1 MTYYL
6 TKIVVTTTLII
17 VVSELSKRS
26 SFMGAL
32 FASIPLISVCA
43 MFWLYN
49 ETSDTALVSSLAKS
63 IFWMVLP
70 SLALFISLPLLLK
83 TGLNFYSSITIAIG
97 ITIGCYLIMVAALN
111 FYGVKL

>member
-6 TKIVVTTTLII
+6 TKIAVTTTLII
-17 VVSELSKRS
+17 VVSELSKRN
-26 SFMGAL
+26 SFMGAI

-43 MFWLYN
+43 MFWLYS
-49 ETSDTALVSSLAKS
+49 ETKDTAMVSSLANS

-70 SLALFISLPLLLK
+70 SLALFITLPLLLK
-83 TGLNFYSSITIAIG
+83 TGLNFYPSITIAIVV
-97 ITIGCYLIMVAALN
+97 TIGCYLIMVATLN